1 MDVLGKASSAVG
13 GSIDFLGLLFI
24 VGSLAMLWAIWRV
37 MKDDLDLT
45 PESDDSALELHD
57 GATRRA
63 VSVNTADDGPRRP
76 RRAA

>member
-1 MDVLGKASSAVG
+1 MDVLGNASSAVG

-45 PESDDSALELHD
+45 PESDDSALEPHD
-57 GATRRA
+57 GAARGA
-63 VSVNTADDGPRRP
+63 GAGDTAGGPRRP